1 MIEPRQSIINQDR
14 WTVENGSA
22 IMKKSALLL
31 SAIFF
36 IVVSAAYAQ
45 SLADLADKEK
55 IRREEVKGEAKVI
68 IIRSTAPDTESPAA
82 EPQPD
87 PAAKSEPEKKEAAPA
102 TNKTDPDEEVDLQGR
117 PESYWRKTMAE
128 ARQKVK
134 DLEEESKVLALK
146 MGGLQTKF
154 YNMDDGFA
162 RESVQRDI
170 QKAVYEQD
178 TNKANLEKAKTALQ
192 DLEKEAR
199 QSGALPGWLGH

>member
-1 MIEPRQSIINQDR
+1 
-14 WTVENGSA
+14 
-22 IMKKSALLL
+22 LLL

-36 IVVSAAYAQ
+36 IVISAAYAQ
-45 SLADLADKEK
+45 SLADLAEKEK

-68 IIRSTAPDTESPAA
+68 ILRSTAPDTESPAA
-82 EPQPD
+82 DPE
-87 PAAKSEPEKKEAAPA
+87 PAAKPEPEKKETATA
-102 TNKTDPDEEVDLQGR
+102 TNKTDPDEDVDLQGR

-134 DLEEESKVLALK
+134 DLEEESKVLTLK
-146 MGGLQTKF
+146 MAGLQTKF

-192 DLEKEAR
+192 NLEKEAR